1 MARDPKIIAIG
12 AAVQD
17 VILRGR
23 IFEPHKDEDGDKVEE
38 FDLGSKNEVEAI
50 THSTGGGATNA
61 AVTFARQGLRSFYM
75 GKIGEDIAGK
85 VVMDTLR
92 QDNVDTSLV
101 GYNKEK
107 GTGYSTILLSPNG
120 ERTVLTYRGASSDYQ
135 LKEADFFNQTA
146 DWIYISSLSGDVEA
160 LKVIVAYA
168 QKHDIKIAINPG
180 KKELKEKKLFKE
192 LLPAFSI
199 LSLNKEEM
207 ASLFSGE
214 KAKEL
219 AVEAAKHVPLVLL
232 TDGPKGSY
240 ACDGQ
245 KLYKAGM
252 YEDVPVIDRLG
263 AGDAFTSGFV
273 TAIARG
279 DSIEEALTLASAN
292 STSVVTKIGTKD
304 GILHKGKRLHD
315 MPIKITSVVE

>member
-1 MARDPKIIAIG
+1 MTHNIKIISIG

-23 IFEPHKDEDGDKVEE
+23 IFEAHRDKDGDRVNE
-38 FDLGSKNEVEAI
+38 FELGSKNDIEAI

-75 GKIGEDIAGK
+75 GKIGDDVPGK
-85 VVMDTLR
+85 VVLETLR
-92 QDNVDTSLV
+92 HDNVDTSLV
-101 GYNKEK
+101 GYNKEL
-107 GTGYSTILLSPNG
+107 GTGYSAILLSPNG
-120 ERTVLTYRGASSDYQ
+120 ERTVLTYRGASSQYH
-135 LKEADFFNQTA
+135 LKETDFYNQTA
-146 DWIYISSLSGDVEA
+146 DWLYISSLSGDLTA
-160 LKVIVAYA
+160 LKTVVDYA

-180 KKELKEKKLFKE
+180 KGELKEKKLFKE
-192 LLPAFSI
+192 LMPAFSI

-207 ASLFSGE
+207 GMLFSGE
-214 KAKEL
+214 TARDL
-219 AVEAAKHVPLVLL
+219 VVEAAKHVPLALL

-245 KLYKAGM
+245 KVYKAGM

-273 TAIARG
+273 AAIARG

-292 STSVVTKIGTKD
+292 STSVVGKIGSKA
-304 GILHKGKRLHD
+304 GILHHNARLHD
-315 MPIKITSVVE
+315 MEIKVTEV